1 MWKNIK
7 EIHIKPIAIEYHL
20 NDDSIKNLSL
30 GSVGYK
36 YVLEIKEKIAD
47 FANSKEII
55 ISWKNL
61 NYTNLKIIII

>member
-55 ISWKNL
+55 IS
-61 NYTNLKIIII
+61 